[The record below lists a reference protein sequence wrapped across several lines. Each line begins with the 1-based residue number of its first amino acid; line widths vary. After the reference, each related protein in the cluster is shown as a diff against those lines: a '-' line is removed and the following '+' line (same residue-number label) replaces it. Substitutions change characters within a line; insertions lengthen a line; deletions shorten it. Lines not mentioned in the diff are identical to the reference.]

1 MCVCVCLCVAKLL
14 MFEELNGVCATR
26 PGPPYSVG
34 DRSMVQTNSPEILVS
49 GPQVFLDRPYP
60 KVA

>member
-1 MCVCVCLCVAKLL
+1 MCVSVAKLL
-14 MFEELNGVCATR
+14 MLEVVVRVGAPV
-26 PGPPYSVG
+26 PGTPYSVG

-49 GPQVFLDRPYP
+49 VLTLFLDRPYP

>member
-1 MCVCVCLCVAKLL
+1 MCLCVAKLL
-14 MFEELNGVCATR
+14 MLEVVDGVGGSR
-26 PGPPYSVG
+26 PGTPYSVG

-49 GPQVFLDRPYP
+49 VLTLFLDRPYP

>member
-1 MCVCVCLCVAKLL
+1 MCVSVAKLL
-14 MFEELNGVCATR
+14 MLEVLDGVWSSR
-26 PGPPYSVG
+26 PGTPYSVG
-34 DRSMVQTNSPEILVS
+34 DRSMHQTNSPEILVS

>member
-1 MCVCVCLCVAKLL
+1 MLEVVVRVGAP
-14 MFEELNGVCATR
+14 V

-49 GPQVFLDRPYP
+49 VLTLFLDRPYP